1 MPAQYH
7 AAEVVWVFRV
17 WLETVSALSER
28 NCEAMYVCQCIA
40 VGLMR
45 GVTVVV
51 GALHHRQTFHTTVM
65 VARNECHCQHYQY

>member
-28 NCEAMYVCQCIA
+28 NCEAMYGLPMHCSRLDARCDGRCRCIA
-40 VGLMR
+40 P
-45 GVTVVV
+45 
-51 GALHHRQTFHTTVM
+51 
-65 VARNECHCQHYQY
+65 